1 MRVRRWVLKKKAWA
15 EKSTSGGELLMIEIA
30 SGDVKEAEE
39 IGGARVR
46 RGVVEVEKWA
56 TMVVVSGGGG
66 QWICGCNNG
75 GYCS

>member
-1 MRVRRWVLKKKAWA
+1 
-15 EKSTSGGELLMIEIA
+15 MIEIA